1 MSIWD
6 KLKFRTTPAS
16 NEANY
21 IDAKQADQW
30 SEIRGLSQ
38 SGVAVTPE
46 TAIRFS
52 AVWCAVRLLSEIPAS
67 LPKSI
72 ITQNND
78 GSFKQLFDDPIAML
92 LEFPNEFMT
101 GFDFHE
107 LMNSSLQ
114 LKGNAV
120 AVIFRNTKGEPNRII
135 PVDWNTVFPYIHQ
148 GKLIYEVNDLL
159 FNIRG
164 TFFSDDILH
173 YKIFSR
179 NGIVGRSPIQVA
191 KDNIGLALSA
201 ENFGSEFFAKGGNHK
216 AVIETQSGFKSF
228 EDYKKWREKF
238 DQEHS
243 GANSNQGTPVLQPG
257 MSYKQLGM
265 SMEDAQFIATRQFQ
279 ISDIARWFNVPA
291 HMLHDLS
298 KATFSNIEHQDLQF
312 IKYSLRGL
320 ITRQEK
326 EWEFKMFSPERR
338 NRIDVK
344 FNMDDMARGDM
355 TARSNYITSMVNGG
369 ILVQNEGRKIEGL
382 PPLEG
387 GDVVRLPQNIVG
399 KPAITQ
405 NP

>member
-1 MSIWD
+1 MSVWD
-6 KLKFRTTPAS
+6 KLKFRSTPAS

-38 SGVAVTPE
+38 SGVSVTPE
-46 TAIRFS
+46 TSLRFS

-78 GSFKQLFDDPIAML
+78 GSFKQLFDDPIASL

-120 AVIFRNTKGEPNRII
+120 AVIFRNSKGDPNRII

-148 GKLIYEVNDLL
+148 GKLIYEVNDML
-159 FNIRG
+159 FNIHG

-191 KDNIGLALSA
+191 KDNIGLAISA

-216 AVIETQSGFKSF
+216 AVIETQSGFKSY

-238 DQEHS
+238 DEEHS
-243 GANSNQGTPVLQPG
+243 GVRSNQGTPVLQPG

-387 GDVVRLPQNIVG
+387 GDVIRLPQNIVG
-399 KPAITQ
+399 KPATTQ